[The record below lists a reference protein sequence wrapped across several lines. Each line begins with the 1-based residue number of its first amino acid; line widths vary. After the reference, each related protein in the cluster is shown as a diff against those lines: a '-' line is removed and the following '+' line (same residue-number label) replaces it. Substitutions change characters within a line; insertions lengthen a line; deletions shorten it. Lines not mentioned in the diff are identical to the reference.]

1 MKKLTLLLL
10 AIGCIS
16 CAPKLTFEAQAIKNL
31 CDDYV
36 ADSCILTLPKDTAST
51 HSVKAAFGDK
61 GIYFIASTP
70 LSDPFIKIWIN
81 DGLRT
86 RYSGDFSYVGQYES
100 SYIYSFL
107 YRQFPSM
114 GLYEYN
120 LMEWCTL
127 YYCADANRR
136 YAWSA
141 TFYPDSHNPNKEES
155 FSYWFS
161 KAVPYMLE

>member
-1 MKKLTLLLL
+1 MKRLALLLFVVS
-10 AIGCIS
+10 CIS
-16 CAPKLTFEAQAIKNL
+16 CAPKLSFEAQAIKTL
-31 CDDYV
+31 CDDHV
-36 ADSCILTLPKDTAST
+36 ADTCILTLPKDTTST
-51 HSVKAAFGDK
+51 HTVKAAFGDN

-86 RYSGDFSYVGQYES
+86 RYNGDFSYIGQYENT
-100 SYIYSFL
+100 YIYRFL
-107 YRQFPSM
+107 YSQFPSM

-120 LMEWCTL
+120 LMESCKL
-127 YYCADANRR
+127 FYCADMTRI

-141 TFYPDSHNPNKEES
+141 AFYPDSQNPKKEES